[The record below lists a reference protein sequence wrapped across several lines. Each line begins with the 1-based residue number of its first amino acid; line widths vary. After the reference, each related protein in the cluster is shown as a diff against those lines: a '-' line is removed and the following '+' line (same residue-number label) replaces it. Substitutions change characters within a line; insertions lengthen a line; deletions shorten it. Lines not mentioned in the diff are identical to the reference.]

1 MNTLKRITEPGEYGE
16 VSFRGDS
23 RINDIGLVIDVW
35 GNKPV
40 VIDRL
45 EIMNVF
51 IPIIKLGDAP
61 LFINDV
67 YIYLFGGDGSN
78 IRGSNFH
85 ADLYQAEGATPA
97 RPYNTIVLLPGES
110 IEAALERNEVIVYD
124 PKLLTTVERNGEL
137 IIPGYHSDAMQIY
150 GVKKGKFVSEE
161 DDLIE
166 NISVSN
172 IKIDMPLPYTQGIVM
187 TERCKYKNFKLGTS
201 SMNMQTGHYYSVMA
215 TNMED
220 FVIGSG
226 TDMDSVNKPV
236 RIQRVKGVTHKITG
250 GQILLPGAHVVDTR
264 PGETVAML
272 DAFGNDMYA

>member
-1 MNTLKRITEPGEYGE
+1 MNTLKRITEPGEYGD

-85 ADLYQAEGATPA
+85 ADLYQAEGATPV
-97 RPYNTIVLLPGES
+97 RPYNTITLLPGES
-110 IEAALERNEVIVYD
+110 VEAALERNEVIVYD
-124 PKLLTTVERNGEL
+124 PKLLTAVERNGEL
-137 IIPGYHSDAMQIY
+137 IIPGYHSDAMQVY
-150 GVKKGKFVSEE
+150 GVKKDKFVSEE

-166 NISVSN
+166 NISVNN

-220 FVIGSG
+220 FIIGSG

-236 RIQRVKGVTHKITG
+236 RIQRVKGVTHKITD
-250 GQILLPGAHVVDTR
+250 GQILLPGNHVVDTK

-272 DAFGNDMYA
+272 DTLGNDMYA